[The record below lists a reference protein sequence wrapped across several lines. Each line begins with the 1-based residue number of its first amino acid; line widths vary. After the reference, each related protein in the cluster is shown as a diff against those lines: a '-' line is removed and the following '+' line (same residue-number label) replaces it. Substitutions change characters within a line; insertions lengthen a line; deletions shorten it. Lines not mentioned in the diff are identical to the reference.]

1 MSKDTIETVTVSL
14 EDLDGAITDVSLSD
28 TIDITNMNM
37 TTTLT
42 NLDDDLTVVCV
53 PSNSLNPDRDPNGSR
68 DLMGIDVDRFLR
80 SLLDPEMFGHAV
92 TAEVRDEARALLGL
106 KRVETVEAE

>member
-1 MSKDTIETVTVSL
+1 MGKDTIETLTVTVS
-14 EDLDGAITDVSLSD
+14 DD
-28 TIDITNMNM
+28 IDISNVNM

-42 NLDDDLTVVCV
+42 NLDDDLTVTYPPIC
-53 PSNSLNPDRDPNGSR
+53 PLNPDRD
-68 DLMGIDVDRFLR
+68 LMGQNVDRFLR

>member
-1 MSKDTIETVTVSL
+1 MGKDTVETVTVTVSDDIRESL
-14 EDLDGAITDVSLSD
+14 
-28 TIDITNMNM
+28 DIVNMNM
-37 TTTLT
+37 STTLT
-42 NLDDDLTVVCV
+42 NLDDDLTVTYT
-53 PSNSLNPDRDPNGSR
+53 PIGPLNPDLDPKGSR
-68 DLMGIDVDRFLR
+68 DLMGQDVDRFLR